1 MILRRANG
9 SSNATTR
16 VNAMMQE
23 IASWTVTS
31 AEYVRSSGGWESYAA
46 YIAAVEQGRQRRSF
60 FMVRNDTHGLAYTES
75 RPYPETQKTEY
86 VIQGGNKNNG
96 KPGND
101 QNSPEG
107 L

>member
-9 SSNATTR
+9 GSNATTR

-60 FMVRNDTHGLAYTES
+60 FMVRNDTHGLANTES

-86 VIQGGNKNNG
+86 VIQGGTQTW
-96 KPGND
+96 
-101 QNSPEG
+101 QNRK
-107 L
+107 

>member
-46 YIAAVEQGRQRRSF
+46 YIAAVEKAGTTSVF
-60 FMVRNDTHGLAYTES
+60 FHGAE
-75 RPYPETQKTEY
+75 
-86 VIQGGNKNNG
+86 
-96 KPGND
+96 
-101 QNSPEG
+101 
-107 L
+107 